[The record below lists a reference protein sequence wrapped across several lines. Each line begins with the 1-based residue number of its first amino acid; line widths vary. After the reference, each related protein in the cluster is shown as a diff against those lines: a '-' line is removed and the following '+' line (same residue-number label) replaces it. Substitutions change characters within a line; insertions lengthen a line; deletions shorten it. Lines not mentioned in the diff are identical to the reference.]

1 MPRHEL
7 EIALPPKV
15 VLNSDVVIEVK
26 SDDAK
31 LGELRISR
39 GTIDWVPGKH
49 VSAFRM
55 SWEQFDELMREHGR
69 RRVLH

>member
-26 SDDAK
+26 SDDVK
-31 LGELRISR
+31 LGELRVSR
-39 GTIDWVPGKH
+39 GTIDWVPTKH
-49 VSAFRM
+49 ASAL
-55 SWEQFDELMREHGR
+55 SLTWEQFDELMRERGR
-69 RRVLH
+69 RRP